1 MSNVCMGKYRGIAG
15 PYMPLEESFTGWGK
29 TIDFIGF
36 DFYGR
41 FKSNTPYEGAYVLIR
56 ALFPEKT

>member
-15 PYMPLEESFTGWGK
+15 PYMPLEESSTGWGK

-56 ALFPEKT
+56 A